1 MASKNR
7 VEHTIHITKNKTSQL
22 QLLAD
27 SIGKSTQSLIARLV
41 KSVCDYGFY
50 HHQLSHD
57 KELMNRLETVAE
69 THRMARSELV
79 RYAVMDMIRRLEL
92 ERSRHDSLWSMDC
105 KNKVD

>member
-7 VEHTIHITKNKTSQL
+7 VEHTIHITQNKTSQL

-27 SIGKSTQSLIARLV
+27 SIGKSAKSMIAKIV

-57 KELMNRLETVAE
+57 KEFMSRLETIAE
-69 THRMARSELV
+69 THKMARSELV
-79 RYAVMDMIRRLEL
+79 RYAVVDMVRRFEL
-92 ERSRHDSLWSMDC
+92 EQPSDDELWSSDSD
-105 KNKVD
+105 K